1 MDLIGIMK
9 KEGALSCFSGV
20 FVVLSGVFFVLCGE
34 TWPVELLRTTLE
46 FGHAVS

>member
-1 MDLIGIMK
+1 MVLIGIMK

-20 FVVLSGVFFVLCGE
+20 FVVLSGVFLFCVVKLGQSVV
-34 TWPVELLRTTLE
+34 TKTTLE